1 MLQREFDA
9 ELIHGVLAVA
19 IQGGAEVGHESA
31 FVVVEKGREGPI
43 EIVHR
48 SLVALLAR
56 VHDRFSGLRREVLHR
71 RIHGGA
77 LSLDLLR
84 VLLRRQDRLLRRVVE
99 VLRARHHL
107 LAQLLVVRRLAVLAG
122 IVHLARAGRRVDHGG
137 GGHRENHQFIKLHW
151 KNCAAAKVEVSEA
164 ITPPYASSTPLETCA
179 AAKVEVSEAITPPY
193 ASSTPLETSAATA
206 AKVGVCEGGRD
217 TNVAPQTLA
226 INTVVPPQ
234 QSFSPLSST
243 VALSSTEPKP
253 LPSPIAAVAEPN
265 PLPSAE
271 QKPSPS
277 LPPAEDLWQ
286 QVFTVGTKWDQLD
299 MVYQYKWNFSNL
311 ETLNFIEYD
320 SLFPDEEKQAI
331 MVLKESCNLNNASL
345 QAEIG
350 LVCE

>member
-1 MLQREFDA
+1 MKGGPAWRPGSLLGNDGQSVVELGVVAFHVMLQREFDA

-107 LAQLLVVRRLAVLAG
+107 LAQLLVVRRLAVLAS
-122 IVHLARAGRRVDHGG
+122 IVHLAGAGRRVDHGG
-137 GGHRENHQFIKLHW
+137 GGHRENHQRNLSMVDKFMHTRTLHSSSLTESC
-151 KNCAAAKVEVSEA
+151 NVSFSIA

-179 AAKVEVSEAITPPY
+179 AAKVEVSEAITPPF

-217 TNVAPQTLA
+217 TVTS
-226 INTVVPPQ
+226 
-234 QSFSPLSST
+234 SFS
-243 VALSSTEPKP
+243 
-253 LPSPIAAVAEPN
+253 
-265 PLPSAE
+265 
-271 QKPSPS
+271 
-277 LPPAEDLWQ
+277 
-286 QVFTVGTKWDQLD
+286 GQL
-299 MVYQYKWNFSNL
+299 
-311 ETLNFIEYD
+311 
-320 SLFPDEEKQAI
+320 
-331 MVLKESCNLNNASL
+331 
-345 QAEIG
+345 
-350 LVCE
+350 

>member
-1 MLQREFDA
+1 MEEQFGFGFSNNMTWKVVML
-9 ELIHGVLAVA
+9 LY
-19 IQGGAEVGHESA
+19 IQDKYLQSGGTL
-31 FVVVEKGREGPI
+31 PI
-43 EIVHR
+43 EMGDSH
-48 SLVALLAR
+48 
-56 VHDRFSGLRREVLHR
+56 EM
-71 RIHGGA
+71 
-77 LSLDLLR
+77 
-84 VLLRRQDRLLRRVVE
+84 
-99 VLRARHHL
+99 
-107 LAQLLVVRRLAVLAG
+107 
-122 IVHLARAGRRVDHGG
+122 
-137 GGHRENHQFIKLHW
+137 
-151 KNCAAAKVEVSEA
+151 
-164 ITPPYASSTPLETCA
+164 
-179 AAKVEVSEAITPPY
+179 
-193 ASSTPLETSAATA
+193 
-206 AKVGVCEGGRD
+206 
-217 TNVAPQTLA
+217 NVAPQTLA

-277 LPPAEDLWQ
+277 LPPAVEAYRLDDSACYGRFGITARTAPIEDLWQ

-299 MVYQYKWNFSNL
+299 MVYQYKWNFSNM

-345 QAEIG
+345 QAEIE